1 MDLLDIVIVAAAAV
15 GVIAFITLAVV
26 IVLQGRALKRL
37 EERVGPPVP
46 MGAAPSL
53 ERVRAIVSQPEVRV
67 DIPADAAAAQRA
79 PQGAPAAGTPSSS
92 APPAGAGAPAP
103 EVAEAAA
110 ASAAAARAAERG
122 GQRGQGSGQASR
134 ASSGGA
140 SGKSSSRGSG
150 GSGGGNGA
158 LLALVAIV
166 AIAVIAVGVWF
177 LFLRGGSDT
186 ATPATAGTG
195 TTAARTTGSTGT
207 TAAAPDTSS
216 PVPTDV
222 PPVANKAAYT
232 VAVLNASGVSG
243 AAANRVAPR
252 VQAAGYTLGVVDNA
266 AQQDLVTSVV
276 QYVPGRKEVAWNV
289 AKDLGI
295 TTAGPVDSL
304 SQGRI
309 GTADVVVIVGKD
321 LSK

>member
-37 EERVGPPVP
+37 EDRVGPPVP

-53 ERVRAIVSQPEVRV
+53 ERVRAIAAQPEVRV
-67 DIPADAAAAQRA
+67 DIPADVAAQQSVAPPSDAAA
-79 PQGAPAAGTPSSS
+79 S
-92 APPAGAGAPAP
+92 
-103 EVAEAAA
+103 AA
-110 ASAAAARAAERG
+110 ASAAAARAAERS
-122 GQRGQGSGQASR
+122 GQRTQSSSASSRPSSGSGSR
-134 ASSGGA
+134 KASSA
-140 SGKSSSRGSG
+140 K
-150 GSGGGNGA
+150 SGGGNGA
-158 LLALVAIV
+158 LIALTGIV

-177 LFLRGGSDT
+177 LFLRGGDAS
-186 ATPATAGTG
+186 TPVTAGTS
-195 TTAARTTGSTGT
+195 TTATSTTGTSARTST
-207 TAAAPDTSS
+207 APDTASA
-216 PVPTDV
+216 VPADV
-222 PPVANKAAYT
+222 PPVANTAAYT

-276 QYVPGRKEVAWNV
+276 QYVAGRKEVAWNV

-295 TTAGPVDSL
+295 TSAGPVDSL

>member
-37 EERVGPPVP
+37 EDRVGPPVP

-53 ERVRAIVSQPEVRV
+53 ERVRAIASQPEVRV
-67 DIPADAAAAQRA
+67 DIPADVAAQPPVAQPAPGAASASQPDAAAA
-79 PQGAPAAGTPSSS
+79 T
-92 APPAGAGAPAP
+92 
-103 EVAEAAA
+103 

-122 GQRGQGSGQASR
+122 GQRTQGSDTSSR
-134 ASSGGA
+134 PSSGSGTKMPS
-140 SGKSSSRGSG
+140 SGK
-150 GSGGGNGA
+150 SGGGNGA
-158 LLALVAIV
+158 LIALAGIV

-177 LFLRGGSDT
+177 LFLRGGDSS
-186 ATPATAGTG
+186 TPATAGTS
-195 TTAARTTGSTGT
+195 TTATSTTGT
-207 TAAAPDTSS
+207 TGGTSTAPDTASA
-216 PVPTDV
+216 VPTDV

-276 QYVPGRKEVAWNV
+276 QYVAGRKEVAWNV

-295 TTAGPVDSL
+295 TSAGPVDAL